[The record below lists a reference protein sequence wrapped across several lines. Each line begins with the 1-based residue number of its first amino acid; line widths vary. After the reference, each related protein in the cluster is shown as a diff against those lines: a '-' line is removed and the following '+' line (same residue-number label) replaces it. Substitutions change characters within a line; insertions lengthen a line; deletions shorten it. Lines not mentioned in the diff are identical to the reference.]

1 MGIILTILWRLI
13 VRGQM
18 LAIGYNLSFAVTN
31 LSFTAIN
38 QGFVKGEELCWS
50 ENFFGSQM
58 KGNKTFYT
66 IVLLL

>member
-1 MGIILTILWRLI
+1 MGMIVTILWRLI

-38 QGFVKGEELCWS
+38 QGFVKGEELFSFCGLTS
-50 ENFFGSQM
+50 YSFN
-58 KGNKTFYT
+58 
-66 IVLLL
+66 

>member
-38 QGFVKGEELCWS
+38 QGFVKGEELFSFCDLTS
-50 ENFFGSQM
+50 YSFN
-58 KGNKTFYT
+58 
-66 IVLLL
+66 